1 MKFFEIGE
9 IVKSHGLKGRM
20 KATSY
25 IERGEE
31 FVSLRKVLIAKENK
45 EPREYAV
52 RKITPHRTF
61 FFLELESVDTLESAE
76 ALIGS
81 RVLVPESERLELPG
95 DEYYWRDLLGLRV
108 ITEEGRLLGHIES
121 IFPTGSNDVYVCG
134 GGEREIL
141 LPAISEVILNIDLE
155 KKEMVVRMLEGL

>member
-20 KATSY
+20 KVTCY
-25 IERGEE
+25 VERDEA
-31 FVSLRKVLIAKENK
+31 FASLRKVLIAKENK
-45 EPREYAV
+45 EPRDYAV

-61 FFLELESVDTLESAE
+61 FFLELETVDTVESAE

-81 RVLVPESERLELPG
+81 RVLIPESERPELPG
-95 DEYYWRDLLGLRV
+95 DEYYWRDLLGVRV
-108 ITEEGRLLGHIES
+108 VTEEGRFLGHIES

-141 LPAISEVILNIDLE
+141 LPAISDVILNIDLE
-155 KKEMVVRMLEGL
+155 KREMVVRLLDGL